1 MKKIY
6 NFLLL
11 ALVFIVSTTAVQ
23 AQKRYQIAGG
33 DIEASLTV
41 DDLENGSEFAI
52 LNGKLASEMKYDYI
66 CGLTKNSAITDEC
79 IYKLELGGE
88 DEIGTPYYFLVQKST
103 GEYLSN
109 NSGAVSY
116 TSVRT
121 RAWAFTIKEA
131 SVVTQA
137 QLDANPDETE
147 ITDFSCITTS
157 TITGNGIIFA
167 GLGSQPDQKNGTT
180 FFVTNGQG
188 AAPAFSTTD
197 YATNLLGLYS
207 VEEITGAAW
216 LRVMLT
222 EMGLTEDTGMDAFYT
237 EGDQPGQLPTQY
249 YKELEA
255 KLQTV
260 KDLIAEESEDQTA
273 CETAIN
279 DLKAAI
285 EAARAHQVLVAE
297 GYYFFSSGRSASNGV
312 FDENNKMTWTY
323 NWDPAWTVPT
333 APGAERAMTMDDVKF
348 VWHVIPDPNNKGAY
362 FLQNYYTKGYIGLA
376 DNGKGAKVKTIE
388 TPTESFLIYPV
399 GKKEGEVT
407 FSIESTTLIEKPLKG
422 WDNVLPVTALHCA
435 SDHNGVCIWEPGNN
449 DGSGWR
455 FYKVNMDELRT
466 FDAQIEQAKRNEN
479 LKNVYDKAQ
488 ADYEAGEYCLT
499 FDGNKNGTVD
509 TNEDG
514 TPKGL
519 LTDVSQLSSN
529 SIETAEGNQL
539 AGLVDS
545 DISTGNFYHSIWKSE
560 TATEQG
566 FVPAEA
572 YPNLAV
578 DLRKAVKDIVV
589 KMWPRRNTNGLVVN
603 NLPGKVSIQASND
616 GENWTQIDT
625 LNMEMAYK
633 YVGNDGTT
641 STSNAVGMLRITLP
655 EAYSHIRM
663 EVVTRYGSTSDFKE
677 LNNLG
682 QGCWNAAEMRIFEC
696 WEDPSIALNTA
707 VPADVMNAFKASL
720 EKAKSELDNE
730 SATQATIDELTAN
743 YEAYTNEVPDPAQV
757 TSALAEAKAQAN
769 GAVEGEGYGYFAEGS
784 IAKFTAALKAIES
797 EVKPVMSKAVID
809 DLKARIA
816 AAVKEF
822 NGSINV
828 PENGALVYLVSK
840 SSAAPANGYVRTA
853 GNGVVRN
860 QWAKDDDSFSDNMA
874 YVWKF
879 IKNADGTY
887 NLQSMLNGEYLN
899 NPKRNNAGVGMSTV
913 ADTCGFT
920 LRTAGIEG
928 VFNVVFGDKIFLNAQ
943 PNGNASTGALVTWN
957 SASGADNSAF
967 AIESAESFA
976 PSIYFATVKA
986 NTYSFLTLP
995 LSVKSNGQCYS
1006 VLGRNGSN
1014 IELAKIDGDIEAG
1027 TPFVYLADEDET
1039 SAELELVETDLESLT
1054 YATEGKNVNGFVGN
1068 LAPITDLHEGYGIL
1082 SYGTTTNI
1090 VDSQKGDA
1098 VSANSAYILPSVV
1111 TTTETGDAQIAIDGN
1126 IDAIHNAAVSAN
1138 AAVVNVYTLAGVKV
1152 RSNVK
1157 AENAVN
1163 GLPAG
1168 LYIVGGQKVLVK

>member
-11 ALVFIVSTTAVQ
+11 ALAFIVSTTAVQ
-23 AQKRYQIAGG
+23 AQKRYQFDDYMATM
-33 DIEASLTV
+33 TV
-41 DDLENGSEFAI
+41 DELTEGSEFVI
-52 LNGKLASEMKYDYI
+52 LNGALATEQKTDAF
-66 CGLTKNSAITDEC
+66 CGLTKSSSLTEDC
-79 IYKLELGGE
+79 IYTLEAAGD
-88 DEIGTPYYFLVQKST
+88 DEATGLPYYYLVQKST

-109 NSGAVSY
+109 NNGAISY
-116 TSVRT
+116 TSVKA
-121 RAWAFTIKEA
+121 RAWAFFIKEA
-131 SVVTQA
+131 KSVTED
-137 QLDANPDETE
+137 QLNAEDTE
-147 ITDFSCITTS
+147 ITDFSEVTTAS
-157 TITGNGIIFA
+157 TSVPGVLFVGIGGNSDVKG
-167 GLGSQPDQKNGTT
+167 GSTFLVANAQGTD
-180 FFVTNGQG
+180 
-188 AAPAFSTTD
+188 PAFSTSNF
-197 YATNLLGLYS
+197 ATNMLTCYA
-207 VEEITGAAW
+207 VQEITGAAW
-216 LRVMLT
+216 LRVMLD
-222 EMGLTEDTGMDAFYT
+222 EMGLSEDAGMDNYYI

-249 YKELEA
+249 YQVLEN
-255 KLQTV
+255 KYQVV
-260 KDLIAEESEDQTA
+260 KDLIAEETEDQAA
-273 CETAIN
+273 CEAAIN

-285 EAARAHQVLVAE
+285 SEASAHTVLVEE
-297 GYYFFSSGRSASNGV
+297 GYYFFSSGRSEHNGV
-312 FDENNKMTWTY
+312 YDENNQMTWTY
-323 NWDPAWTVPT
+323 QWDPEWTVPT
-333 APGAERAMTMDDVKF
+333 APGTERDMTMDDVKF
-348 VWHVIPDPNNKGAY
+348 VWHVIPDPANKGAY

-376 DNGKGAKVKTIE
+376 DNGKGAKVKTIP
-388 TPTESFLIYPV
+388 TQTESFLIYSV
-399 GKKEGEVT
+399 GKKETEVT
-407 FSIESTTLIEKPLKG
+407 FSIESTTLIKNPLKG
-422 WDNVLPVTALHCA
+422 WDGQLPVTALHCA
-435 SDHNGVCIWEPGNN
+435 SDHNAVCIWEPGNN

-455 FYKVNMDELRT
+455 FYKVNMDQLQQ
-466 FDAQIEQAKRNEN
+466 FDAQIEQAKRNEK
-479 LKNVYDKAQ
+479 LQSVYDEAQ
-488 ADYEAGEYCLT
+488 AGYEAGEYCLT
-499 FDGNKNGTVD
+499 FNGNQNGTVD

-514 TPKGL
+514 TPMGL
-519 LTDVSQLSSN
+519 LTEESQLSSN

-539 AGLVDS
+539 AGLIDNN
-545 DISTGNFYHSIWKSE
+545 IAAGNFYHSIWKSE
-560 TATEQG
+560 TATAQG

-572 YPNLAV
+572 YPNIAV

-589 KMWPRRNTNGLVVN
+589 KMWPRRNGNSLVTN

-633 YVGNDGTT
+633 YVGNDGMT
-641 STSNAVGMLRITLP
+641 STGNAVGMLRITLP

-707 VPADVMNAFKASL
+707 VPADVLNAFKASL

-743 YEAYTNEVPDPAQV
+743 YEAYTNEVPDPSQV

-784 IAKFTAALKAIES
+784 IATFTNTLKAIED

-822 NGSINV
+822 NGKIIV
-828 PENGALVYLVSK
+828 PENGDLVYLVSK
-840 SSAAPANGYVRTA
+840 SEAAPANGYVRTA

-860 QWAKDDDSFSDNMA
+860 QWTKEDDTFSDNMA

-928 VFNVVFGDKIFLNAQ
+928 VFNVVFADKVYLNAQ
-943 PNGNASTGALVTWN
+943 PNGNATTGALVTWN

-967 AIESAESFA
+967 AIESAADFT

-1014 IELAKIDGDIEAG
+1014 IELSKIDGDIEAG

-1039 SAELELVETDLESLT
+1039 SAELELVETSIDALT
-1054 YATEGKNVNGFVGN
+1054 YATEAKEVNGLAGT
-1068 LAPITDLHEGYGIL
+1068 LAPVKELPVGYGIL
-1082 SYGTTTNI
+1082 YYGTTTNV
-1090 VDSQKGDA
+1090 VDSQKGDG
-1098 VSANSAYILPSVV
+1098 VSANSAYILPSVAA
-1111 TTTETGDAQIAIDGN
+1111 TTETGDAQIAIDGN
-1126 IDAIHNAAVSAN
+1126 IDAISNAAVSAN
-1138 AAVVNVYTLAGVKV
+1138 AAVVNVYTLAGVQV